1 LQGAC
6 GGNRTRYR
14 SLGRAEVRGLGV
26 TGYSD
31 SHLIC
36 AIVRLPMAPKDI
48 STLRDEAMVAVEKGK
63 LGRAVELY
71 EELEERE
78 PQSAAWSKRLG
89 ETHRRAGNNTAAVDA
104 FERAA
109 EKFVQSGFLVQA
121 IAVCKMILQ
130 IDPTNIAT
138 VERLAALAPA
148 PREEREPAIDYM
160 PTQPRSYA
168 PAPSPTSV
176 PLAALELAI
185 DAEPAPVTSP
195 DEPLMPAPPPSQVAV
210 PRATPR
216 PPAAE
221 AAMPPPS
228 QMAVPRA
235 TPPRTRNRPQVSIP
249 PGSSLDSIELA
260 SVVPG
265 SQPQLNLDGS
275 SSGITLL
282 PIDDFSGIEISLA
295 DMEEQPETE
304 APAIG
309 ASARLALIRTPLFA
323 QLHPRVL
330 EQLIPR
336 MALVEL
342 ATDETLFVEGEPGT
356 SLFVIAEGEVTVE
369 SGGNE
374 LARLG
379 PGAFFGEIALVTE
392 LPRSATVR
400 ALSPVQLLGL
410 DRDLVREAA
419 AEQPEIINVLLRF
432 VRERLISRMLRT
444 SELFR
449 PFAEEDREALSARFE
464 LVEAVPGA
472 HLIIE
477 GQRADGLYLMV
488 AGRVDVTR
496 AGEPAPVTQL
506 TSGDVF
512 GEMSLLSGG
521 GSTASVTTASRVL
534 ALRMPARTFTEVIMT
549 HPQVLAYLGE
559 LADRRAPQKQKKG
572 DFLDLHV
579 DLL

>member
-1 LQGAC
+1 
-6 GGNRTRYR
+6 
-14 SLGRAEVRGLGV
+14 
-26 TGYSD
+26 
-31 SHLIC
+31 
-36 AIVRLPMAPKDI
+36 MARKDI

-63 LGRAVELY
+63 LGKAVELY

-89 ETHRRAGNNTAAVDA
+89 ETHRRAGSNTAAVAA

-109 EKFVQSGFLVQA
+109 EKFVQTGFLVQA

-130 IDPTNIAT
+130 IDPQNIDT
-138 VERLAALAPA
+138 VERLAALAPT
-148 PREEREPAIDYM
+148 PRDEREPAIDYM
-160 PTQPRSYA
+160 PSQPRGHAQA
-168 PAPSPTSV
+168 PAHSPTSV
-176 PLAALELAI
+176 PLAALERAI

-195 DEPLMPAPPPSQVAV
+195 DEPLMPAPP
-210 PRATPR
+210 ATPR
-216 PPAAE
+216 AAAHHHRAPDPAMAPPA
-221 AAMPPPS
+221 
-228 QMAVPRA
+228 PRA
-235 TPPRTRNRPQVSIP
+235 RTRPQVSIP

-265 SQPQLNLDGS
+265 SQPQLNIDGR

-282 PIDDFSGIEISLA
+282 PIDDFSGVEISLA
-295 DMEEQPETE
+295 ELEEMPQVEPAPK

-309 ASARLALIRTPLFA
+309 ATARLALIRTPLFA

-330 EQLIPR
+330 EQLIPQ

-342 ATDETLFVEGEPGT
+342 ATDETLFVEGEAGA

-369 SGGNE
+369 SGGAE

-419 AEQPEIINVLLRF
+419 AEQPEVINVLLRF
-432 VRERLISRMLRT
+432 VRERLIGRMLRT

-449 PFAEEDREALSARFE
+449 PFADADRDALSGRFE

-472 HLIIE
+472 QLIVE

-496 AGEPAPVTQL
+496 AGAPAPITQL

-534 ALRMPARTFTEVIMT
+534 ALRMPAKTFTEVIMT

-559 LADRRAPQKQKKG
+559 LADRRAPPKKPKG

>member
-1 LQGAC
+1 
-6 GGNRTRYR
+6 
-14 SLGRAEVRGLGV
+14 
-26 TGYSD
+26 
-31 SHLIC
+31 
-36 AIVRLPMAPKDI
+36 MARNDI

-63 LGRAVELY
+63 LGKAVELY

-89 ETHRRAGNNTAAVDA
+89 ETHRRAGDSAAAVVA

-130 IDPTNIAT
+130 IDPDSVAT

-148 PREEREPAIDYM
+148 PRVTEE
-160 PTQPRSYA
+160 
-168 PAPSPTSV
+168 
-176 PLAALELAI
+176 LELA
-185 DAEPAPVTSP
+185 E
-195 DEPLMPAPPPSQVAV
+195 PPPARSAAVAPTPISPPKGSRAALLR
-210 PRATPR
+210 PRQ
-216 PPAAE
+216 PPAVE
-221 AAMPPPS
+221 
-228 QMAVPRA
+228 
-235 TPPRTRNRPQVSIP
+235 IP

-260 SVVPG
+260 SIVAGAHAV
-265 SQPQLNLDGS
+265 SNLDGS
-275 SSGITLL
+275 SSGITIL
-282 PIDDFSGIEISLA
+282 PLDQPSVTELSLT
-295 DMEEQPETE
+295 ELELVPEQPEIN
-304 APAIG
+304 AA
-309 ASARLALIRTPLFA
+309 ARLALIRTPLFA
-323 QLHPRVL
+323 ELHPRVL

-342 ATDETLFVEGEPGT
+342 AAGETLFSEGDLGG
-356 SLFVIAEGEVTVE
+356 SLYVISEGEVTVE
-369 SGGNE
+369 TGGNE

-379 PGAFFGEIALVTE
+379 PGAFFGEIALVTD

-400 ALSPVQLLGL
+400 AVSAVQLLGL

-419 AEQPEIINVLLRF
+419 AEQSEVINVLLRF
-432 VRERLISRMLRT
+432 VRERLIGRMLRT

-449 PFAEEDREALSARFE
+449 PFADHDRAELASRFE

-472 HLIIE
+472 PLIVE
-477 GQRADGLYLMV
+477 GQRADGLYVMV
-488 AGRVDVTR
+488 SGRVDVTR
-496 AGEPAPVTQL
+496 GGDSAPLTQL
-506 TSGDVF
+506 SSGDVF

-521 GSTASVTTASRVL
+521 GSTANVTTASRVL

-559 LADRRAPQKQKKG
+559 LADRRAAPRVETAQ
-572 DFLDLHV
+572 FMDLHV